1 MIRGTKRSIPFPL
14 RPQDMS
20 RGRRLMSSKWSSN
33 PPSSLEKLLAL
44 NKISTETFVNA
55 SELFVPYR
63 GRGLFGGTMV
73 AQSLLASL
81 LHSNMPEKKW
91 KPVSIH
97 CHFLQAVQPTPQL
110 QYKVT
115 TLKPGKNYLTKEVNL
130 HQNNKLVF
138 KAIVTLQAYKLQG
151 SASNLK
157 GQLNHHRKAPVVGVD
172 IAPPE
177 KMFSQSELIPNSTAV
192 KCYEREPCDWRLPKD
207 LFDLSIVK
215 EEEKA
220 APVEDR
226 VLRYWVKNKE
236 PLQDPSVYNWV
247 SLAYVSDY
255 FYLSANMRLNM
266 REMFTTKFSVSLDH
280 TIYFNTELN
289 TSEFF
294 NYNVRNIKAGENKS
308 IMMGEIFNREGK
320 LGATTFQEGLSVI
333 NP

>member
-1 MIRGTKRSIPFPL
+1 
-14 RPQDMS
+14 MS
-20 RGRRLMSSKWSSN
+20 PGRRLMSSTWSSN

-138 KAIVTLQAYKLQG
+138 KAIVTLQAYKL
-151 SASNLK
+151 ASRLSFEFK
-157 GQLNHHRKAPVVGVD
+157 GTTKSS
-172 IAPPE
+172 
-177 KMFSQSELIPNSTAV
+177 SQSSCCRGRHSTTGENV
-192 KCYEREPCDWRLPKD
+192 
-207 LFDLSIVK
+207 LSVG
-215 EEEKA
+215 
-220 APVEDR
+220 
-226 VLRYWVKNKE
+226 
-236 PLQDPSVYNWV
+236 
-247 SLAYVSDY
+247 AY
-255 FYLSANMRLNM
+255 
-266 REMFTTKFSVSLDH
+266 TKFHRRKMLRKR
-280 TIYFNTELN
+280 TL
-289 TSEFF
+289 
-294 NYNVRNIKAGENKS
+294 
-308 IMMGEIFNREGK
+308 
-320 LGATTFQEGLSVI
+320 
-333 NP
+333 